1 MYYCVKLTLELQ
13 NKKQREHA
21 QNGLVQSNGAG
32 NGPDWEKA
40 LQLPKN
46 KWNILNTDPSRSIIE
61 VILENRKLPTTHL
74 ESFRLSER
82 MHDPY
87 LLPDMA
93 KGVHRILQAIEK
105 QEKIVV
111 FGDYDVDGITSTAL
125 MLYFFRKI
133 GYPVDYLLPHRQK
146 DGYGLRI
153 SSVQQIAEMGAQL
166 VITVDNGIS
175 SAEAIDFAQQKGIDV
190 VVTDHH
196 LPEGQMPNAVAVIN
210 PNREDS
216 DYPFKSICGAVVAYK
231 LIWALAQKLLPE
243 EDFKQFLLDQL
254 DLITIGTIADVM
266 PLRDENHAL
275 VKFGLKVLSRT
286 KKPGLI
292 ELKKVA
298 GLNGKNITP
307 ISVGYFLA
315 PRLNA
320 SGRLEEADTSV
331 KLLIEQDKNRAS
343 YLASYLN
350 KLNQKRQNLQQNYLE
365 NVIAGLPEDKTK
377 LGKVIIVHNPQWH
390 TGLIGLIS
398 GKLKER
404 YGRPAIAF
412 TSDEDGN
419 LVGSARS
426 IEAFHITNALTKFN
440 HYFLNYGGH
449 HKAAGLTM
457 APEKFEEFREAF
469 IQYANQMLTDDHLIP
484 ILTIDSVVDIDQVHL
499 NMAQTLEDLGPF
511 GEGNPEPIFVF
522 QNVTIREMYL
532 MGKGKHLKLFIEKG
546 NQSYECVWWNAA
558 EFKDDLQFGQPVDVA
573 FRLSVNNWQG
583 RNRLQLVVEDIRPAQ
598 K

>member
-1 MYYCVKLTLELQ
+1 M
-13 NKKQREHA
+13 
-21 QNGLVQSNGAG
+21 
-32 NGPDWEKA
+32 
-40 LQLPKN
+40 QLPKN
-46 KWNILNTDPSRSIIE
+46 TWKILNTDPSRSIVE

-74 ESFRLSER
+74 ASFRLSER

-87 LLPDMA
+87 LLPDME
-93 KGVHRILQAIEK
+93 KGVKRILQAIERK
-105 QEKIVV
+105 EKIVV

-133 GYPVDYLLPHRQK
+133 NYPVDYLLPHRQK

-153 SSVQQIAEMGAQL
+153 STVDRIAQMGARL

-175 SAEAIDFAQQKGIDV
+175 SAEAIDYARQKGIDV

-196 LPEGQMPNAVAVIN
+196 LPEGKMPDAVAVIN
-210 PNREDS
+210 PNRKDS

-231 LIWALAQKLLPE
+231 VIWALAQKLLPE
-243 EDFKQFLLDQL
+243 ADFKQFLLDQL

-320 SGRLEEADTSV
+320 SGRMEEADTSV
-331 KLLIEQDKNRAS
+331 KLLIAQDKERAS

-350 KLNQKRQNLQQNYLE
+350 KLNQKRQNLQQDYLD
-365 NVIAGLPEDKTK
+365 NVISALPEDKKK
-377 LGKVIIVHNPQWH
+377 LEKVIIVHDPQWH
-390 TGLIGLIS
+390 AGLIGLIS

-449 HKAAGLTM
+449 HKAAGLTIS
-457 APEKFEEFREAF
+457 PEKFDAFREDF
-469 IQYANQMLTDDHLIP
+469 VQYANQVLTDDDLIP
-484 ILTIDSVVDIDQVHL
+484 LLTIDSVVDIDQVHL
-499 NMAQTLEDLGPF
+499 NMAQTVEELGPF
-511 GEGNPEPIFVF
+511 GEGNPQPVFVF
-522 QNVTIREMYL
+522 EKVNIREMYL
-532 MGKGKHLKLFIEKG
+532 MGNGKHLKLFVEKG
-546 NQSYECVWWNAA
+546 NQTYECVWWNAA
-558 EFKDDLQFGQPVDVA
+558 EYKDALQFGQPVDIA
-573 FRLSVNNWQG
+573 FKLSVNNWQG
-583 RNRLQLVVEDIRPAQ
+583 RDRLQLVVEDIRPV
-598 K
+598 KMI